1 MMRTLLCATVL
12 LVSQL
17 STEARSQTNSAAT
30 SPHAL
35 EPGEYPVG
43 FQLIEEQDYSRTVT
57 GGLSSSDSHP
67 RPVRT
72 YLWYPAS
79 SSDDAQPMRFGHYAA
94 LADEDI
100 WPAEIAGNLR
110 EELRFSRRAFA
121 RTLSPEGFEALLQ
134 QPVLATENAEAL
146 EGPFPLIV
154 IGQGLYFES
163 PVAFAALSEYLAGRG
178 FVVAT
183 CPLVGTNSPIV
194 NKDAQG
200 LETEVRDLEFVIAQA
215 RRLSFVSPDQLGV
228 FGFDQGAGVGLILA
242 MRNADV
248 DAFMSVSTG
257 FLYTDPS
264 DTLATS
270 PHYDPLALR
279 VPWLHSQAAWL
290 ATLQADSQ
298 VESLFETA
306 IHSERYL
313 LLTEGIG
320 HADYTSY
327 ALIEGRG
334 EFHGYPAAT
343 PDALEG
349 HKTVSQYVAS
359 FFAAYL
365 NQDTESLVFL
375 SQDPKASNPRSTMT
389 LEHRSAAPASITYEE
404 FVQAVIAGQA
414 DEAIDEVRALRETEP
429 DHIFLEEEYLARLA
443 SSLSGTWGLTE
454 EVMPVIK
461 FWVELYPSSA
471 RARQALIQ
479 AYIDVGDYP
488 AAIEIVSKFVEQ
500 NPEIARARTRL
511 ESLRIEYDQ
520 QRQ

>member
-12 LVSQL
+12 LVSL
-17 STEARSQTNSAAT
+17 LLNEARSQTASAAST
-30 SPHAL
+30 PHGL
-35 EPGEYPVG
+35 EPGEYSVG
-43 FQLIEEQDYSRTVT
+43 FRLIEAQDYSRTVT
-57 GGLSSSDSHP
+57 GGISPSTPHP

-79 SSDDAQPMRFGHYAA
+79 SSDDAQPIRFGRYAA

-121 RTLSPEGFEALLQ
+121 RTLGPEGFEALLQ
-134 QPVLATENAEAL
+134 QPVLAIENAEAL
-146 EGPFPLIV
+146 EGPFPLVV

-194 NKDAQG
+194 NHDAQG
-200 LETEVRDLEFVIAQA
+200 LQTEVRDLEFVIAQA
-215 RRLSFVSPDQLGV
+215 RRLSFVSPDKLGV

-248 DAFMSVSTG
+248 DAFVSVSSG
-257 FLYTDPS
+257 ILYPS
-264 DTLATS
+264 ATATS

-279 VPWLHSQAAWL
+279 VPWLHSQAAWW
-290 ATLQADSQ
+290 ATQPPDSQ
-298 VESLFETA
+298 AESLFETA
-306 IHSERYL
+306 VHSERYL
-313 LLTEGIG
+313 LLTEGMG

-343 PDALEG
+343 PEGLEG
-349 HKTVSQYVAS
+349 HKVVSQYVAN

-365 NQDTESLVFL
+365 MQDAGSLAFL
-375 SQDPKASNPRSTMT
+375 SQDLRESNPGLITT
-389 LEHRSAAPASITYEE
+389 QEHRVAVPASITYEE
-404 FVQAVIAGQA
+404 FVQAVVAGHA
-414 DEAIDEVRALRETEP
+414 DQAIDEVRALRETQP

-500 NPEIARARTRL
+500 NPDIARARTRL
-511 ESLRIEYDQ
+511 ESLRNEYDQ